1 MHGYADIDGDSGIAA
16 YELGRDVIVIRFK
29 QGGTYRYDASA
40 PGANHVRRMQ
50 KLARAG
56 RGLNEYN
63 NRHVR
68 EKFAA
73 KLD

>member
-1 MHGYADIDGDSGIAA
+1 MQWYADIDGDSGIAA
-16 YELGRDVIVIRFK
+16 YELGSDAIVIRFK

-40 PGANHVRRMQ
+40 PGAKHVRQMQ

-56 RGLNEYN
+56 RGLNEYI

-68 EKFAA
+68 GNFAA